1 MKFKNWVI
9 QGLGILTTLVS
20 VLLIYLILFKDG
32 RLRTLSPSLLVEFI
46 TVIVIAVSTRFF
58 WYTST
63 ENAIRTSKQYLDER
77 KVVSELIESTV
88 TDAKEFDEF
97 IEMENINNYNRYIT
111 NRCGNMTVANYKL
124 SLFDKIHWIFCRK
137 DKAWYF
143 TRYLLHVER
152 HANRQHKLSGHSIRS
167 LTQSRDGLT
176 DDRNMATIKKLRF
189 LWTGAVF
196 SFVSMYVT
204 AAIGFEDKIDID
216 THRAI
221 LKMLMY
227 VTQILLSI
235 LQSVIK
241 ARSTVTTE
249 DMAYFNRIVSIIESY
264 TAYKEKPYV
273 VEKIS
278 YIPKEVNNGSN
289 NEPSQ
294 A

>member
-1 MKFKNWVI
+1 
-9 QGLGILTTLVS
+9 
-20 VLLIYLILFKDG
+20 
-32 RLRTLSPSLLVEFI
+32 
-46 TVIVIAVSTRFF
+46 
-58 WYTST
+58 
-63 ENAIRTSKQYLDER
+63 
-77 KVVSELIESTV
+77 
-88 TDAKEFDEF
+88 
-97 IEMENINNYNRYIT
+97 
-111 NRCGNMTVANYKL
+111 MTVANYKL

-143 TRYLLHVER
+143 TRYLLYVER

-216 THRAI
+216 THRAV

-294 A
+294 T